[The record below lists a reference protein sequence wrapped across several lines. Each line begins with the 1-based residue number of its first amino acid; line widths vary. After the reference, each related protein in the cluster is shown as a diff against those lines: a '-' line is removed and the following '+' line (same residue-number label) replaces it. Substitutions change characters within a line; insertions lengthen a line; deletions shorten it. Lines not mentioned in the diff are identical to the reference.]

1 MNRQGRCVSVEQKKP
16 GQGAE
21 TEKCSCLR
29 AQSGESKGSH
39 AVLGGRWKSNSP
51 RVGESRTHL
60 RNSQE
65 VKARLR

>member
-1 MNRQGRCVSVEQKKP
+1 MWSKKSQGR
-16 GQGAE
+16 GQRQRSAAALHD
-21 TEKCSCLR
+21 LR
-29 AQSGESKGSH
+29 AQTGENKGSH